1 MALTLK
7 SEKNGKRLSL
17 FLYQGGVKFFVGVS
31 VKSKKDI
38 AFDSK
43 VLNTSFDKNIEEA
56 QTKIDRAFDYW
67 HTILKR
73 HKPATYKT
81 ETLKA
86 LRNKL
91 AQEAKEYING
101 ASKISNLLKQESK
114 EKSEHEIFINNLT
127 QTNQVYIDDYVDKW
141 IEDYKKGLLGKNT
154 DKKPSERT
162 IYAYGR
168 IKNNLVDFQTHEKGV
183 NRRVSIY
190 EFDLEL
196 MIQLHDFLKINRT
209 PVIETK
215 KKDEEGNPILG
226 KGKKIGGFSQKNLL
240 HFNVAFK
247 AYLKYVGKKHSIRFD
262 DDVMEFSIEYTK
274 NIETIVA
281 LDKKQFRDLHEKV
294 PKNEIEQRKK
304 DIILFLL
311 NTGMAVVDMAN
322 LKSHNFKKHIR
333 KDGSVYYS
341 VFSHRQKNGQY
352 FSVPLSSVAEEIIL
366 RNGIL
371 EKEGYSFT
379 HPKVIRRKGFKTRI
393 VEHKISSKSLTSWLR
408 KFWYDIESFYEG
420 ENSKANTEYYNE
432 YGEIEIKQ
440 VDMRDKFSAHR
451 ARNTFISL
459 HIESH
464 TPLNILLGYLGW
476 TKSSTL
482 DVYLQRFRKNDTD
495 DVERLVVEL
504 LDK

>member
-38 AFDSK
+38 TFDSK

-67 HTILKR
+67 HTVLKR
-73 HKPATYKT
+73 HKPATHKT

-86 LRNKL
+86 LRNRL

-101 ASKISNLLKQESK
+101 ASKISNLLKQESN
-114 EKSEHEIFINNLT
+114 EKSEQEIFIDALT
-127 QTNQVYIDDYVDKW
+127 QTNQICIHDYVDDW
-141 IEDYKKGLLGKNT
+141 ICDYKKGLLGQNN
-154 DKKPSERT
+154 DKKPAERT
-162 IYAYGR
+162 IYAYSR
-168 IKNNLVDFQTHEKGV
+168 IKNNLIDFQTHEKGV
-183 NRRVSIY
+183 NRKVSIY

-196 MIQLHDFLKINRT
+196 MIKLHDFLKIDRT
-209 PVIETK
+209 PIIETK
-215 KKDEEGNPILG
+215 KKDKSGNPIIG
-226 KGKKIGGFSQKNLL
+226 KGKKVGGFSQKNLL

-247 AYLKYVGKKHSIRFD
+247 AYLKYVSKKHSIRFD
-262 DDVMEFSIEYTK
+262 DDVMEFNIDYKK
-274 NIETIVA
+274 NIKTIIA
-281 LDKKQFRDLHEKV
+281 LNRQQFIDIHEKI

-322 LKSHNFKKHIR
+322 LKSHNFEKHVR
-333 KDGSVYYS
+333 KDGSIYYS

-352 FSVPLSSVAEEIIL
+352 FSVPLNSTAEEIIL
-366 RNGIL
+366 RYNIL

-379 HPKVIRRKGFKTRI
+379 HPKIIRRKGFKTRI
-393 VEHKISSKSLTSWLR
+393 VEHKIDSKSLTSWLR
-408 KFWYDIESFYEG
+408 KFWYDIESFYKG
-420 ENSKANTEYYNE
+420 NDSKAYTEHYNE
-432 YGEIEIKQ
+432 QGKIELKK

-451 ARNTFISL
+451 ARNTFISMQ
-459 HIESH
+459 IEHH
-464 TPLNILLGYLGW
+464 TPINILLGYLGW

-495 DVERLVVEL
+495 NVEHLVVEL